1 MKKVLILAAMLLG
14 LSAGVQAQ
22 TDNDD
27 EDDVIT
33 VTDKDGKQEKIEVPV
48 GLEDNLDSLLHLYN
62 AKTYMMVD
70 TS

>member
-27 EDDVIT
+27 EDEDDEKNLEKVYGVTPGIDFPIT
-33 VTDKDGKQEKIEVPV
+33 LHKRIE
-48 GLEDNLDSLLHLYN
+48 
-62 AKTYMMVD
+62 
-70 TS
+70 

>member
-33 VTDKDGKQEKIEVPV
+33 VPT
-48 GLEDNLDSLLHLYN
+48 
-62 AKTYMMVD
+62 KTVNRKR
-70 TS
+70 

>member
-27 EDDVIT
+27 EDEVIT
-33 VTDKDGKQEKIEVPV
+33 VTDKDGNFK
-48 GLEDNLDSLLHLYN
+48 N
-62 AKTYMMVD
+62 
-70 TS
+70 